1 MNTLDPLLTSPLR
14 LGAMSLLI
22 KMKSSSFVRLK
33 EELNATQGNLSV
45 QLNKL
50 KDAEYICIEK
60 RFEGKYPLTEVKI
73 TQIGVRAFE
82 SHVENLKKYLHLE

>member
-1 MNTLDPLLTSPLR
+1 MNSLDPLLSSPLR

-22 KMKSSSFVRLK
+22 KMKSSSFVQLK

-50 KDAEYICIEK
+50 KDAEYISIKK
-60 RFEGKYPLTEVKI
+60 RFERNYPLTEVKI
-73 TQIGVRAFE
+73 TPIGIKAFE
-82 SHVENLKKYLHLE
+82 SHVQNLKKYLHIE

>member
-1 MNTLDPLLTSPLR
+1 MNSLDPLLTSPLR

-22 KMKSSSFVRLK
+22 KMKSSSFVQLK

-50 KDAEYICIEK
+50 KDAEYISIKK
-60 RFEGKYPLTEVKI
+60 RFEGNYPLTEVKI
-73 TQIGVRAFE
+73 TPVGIKAFE
-82 SHVENLKKYLHLE
+82 SHVQNLKKYLHIE